1 MAKYPYAVKFN
12 GIIYPANTEIK
23 IDSEVPDET
32 AKQVPDETAAKSPEK
47 SKGKGG
53 KKDNEANS

>member
-23 IDSEVPDET
+23 IDSQ
-32 AKQVPDETAAKSPEK
+32 APDETAAKSPEK